1 MVKENSAEKA
11 RVLHVGKYYPPHMGG
26 METHLQALVR
36 GICDHYSTEV
46 LVANDSARRQAEH
59 LDGAKIRRIPTLGAL
74 ASMPITPTLPYELW
88 RSHAD
93 LVHVHTPNPGAAFSL
108 TVSGYH
114 GPLVVTHHSDTL
126 GRKQLQ
132 RLTAPFVQYMMR
144 NADAIITTSQ
154 RYLDSSCELAPYK
167 EKCHV
172 IPLGIGK
179 EAFCAPDHTVV
190 QEIQKKYG
198 SHIVL
203 AIGRLVKYKGF
214 SHLIHA
220 MEQID
225 ASLIIIG
232 TGPEASVLQSL
243 VNELSLTSRV
253 HFLGHITDLA
263 PYFAA
268 ADVFAM
274 PSISRA
280 EAFGMVQLEAMAAG
294 LPVINSDIQSAVPEV
309 SVHGQTGLT
318 VMPGDSEALAKA
330 LRSLLE
336 NREMRLRMGAA
347 ARMRATTQYNVEQIN
362 RQTMELYEEVLR
374 KRRSDDEI

>member
-1 MVKENSAEKA
+1 
-11 RVLHVGKYYPPHMGG
+11 
-26 METHLQALVR
+26 
-36 GICDHYSTEV
+36 
-46 LVANDSARRQAEH
+46 
-59 LDGAKIRRIPTLGAL
+59 
-74 ASMPITPTLPYELW
+74 
-88 RSHAD
+88 
-93 LVHVHTPNPGAAFSL
+93 
-108 TVSGYH
+108 
-114 GPLVVTHHSDTL
+114 
-126 GRKQLQ
+126 
-132 RLTAPFVQYMMR
+132 
-144 NADAIITTSQ
+144 
-154 RYLDSSCELAPYK
+154 
-167 EKCHV
+167 
-172 IPLGIGK
+172 
-179 EAFCAPDHTVV
+179 
-190 QEIQKKYG
+190 
-198 SHIVL
+198 
-203 AIGRLVKYKGF
+203 
-214 SHLIHA
+214 

>member
-1 MVKENSAEKA
+1 MQRTIV
-11 RVLHVGKYYPPHMGG
+11 HIGKYYPPHMGG
-26 METHLQALVR
+26 IETHLQALVR
-36 GICDHYSTEV
+36 GICNRYSTEV
-46 LVANDSARRQAEH
+46 LVANDGARRQIEH

-154 RYLDSSCELAPYK
+154 RYLDSSCELVPYK
-167 EKCHV
+167 EKCYV
-172 IPLGIGK
+172 IPLGIGE
-179 EAFCAPDHTVV
+179 EAFCAPTHTVV

-198 SHIVL
+198 PHIVL

-347 ARMRATTQYNVEQIN
+347 ARMRAMTQYNVEQIN

-374 KRRSDDEI
+374 KRNTSCPNSRP